1 MRGDRG
7 ALRGGGTVLSQGRER
22 GREEGE
28 RYRGK
33 NEICGGAAVRME
45 ERSRG
50 KHTLS
55 FWVEQRQRILSTR
68 REVRSDAEQNR
79 IPNIRLEG
87 LSYYMSIHSMEVER

>member
-1 MRGDRG
+1 MSKGW
-7 ALRGGGTVLSQGRER
+7 EH

-28 RYRGK
+28 RCGSE
-33 NEICGGAAVRME
+33 NEICDGTAIRME
-45 ERSRG
+45 KRSRR

-55 FWVEQRQRILSTR
+55 YWVEQRQRILSTR